1 MEDILT
7 VYMRL
12 SSMFQIDFFYW
23 KKAVKIKVSIAMHK
37 TVSSNLLHV

>member
-12 SSMFQIDFFYW
+12 SSMFQIDFF
-23 KKAVKIKVSIAMHK
+23 
-37 TVSSNLLHV
+37 LLEKGSKNKS